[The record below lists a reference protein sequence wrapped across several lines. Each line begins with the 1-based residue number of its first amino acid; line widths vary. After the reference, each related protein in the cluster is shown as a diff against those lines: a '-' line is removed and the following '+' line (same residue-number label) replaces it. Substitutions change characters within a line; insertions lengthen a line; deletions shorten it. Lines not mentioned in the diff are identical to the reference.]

1 MKKTKIGAGAL
12 LSPAPPA
19 MVTCRDENGRANIIT
34 IAWTGILCTRPPKTY
49 ISVRP
54 ERFSYNIIKNS
65 GEFIINLT
73 SSDLV
78 KKADLCGMKTGRKI
92 DKFKECNLT
101 EEEAEGFSAPMIAE
115 SPMSLCCR
123 VCDVIPLGSHDMFLA
138 DIESIYV
145 DETLF
150 DKNGKLRLDRADLC
164 AFSHGE
170 YFKIGEK
177 IGNFGFSVA
186 KKKSKKPHNLQ
197 KNSVKSSKNH

>member
-19 MVTCRDENGRANIIT
+19 MVTCRDEGGRANIIT
-34 IAWTGILCTRPPKTY
+34 IAWTGIVCTRPPKTY

-54 ERFSYNIIKNS
+54 ERFSYDIIKS
-65 GEFIINLT
+65 TGEFIINLT
-73 SSDLV
+73 SKELV

-92 DKFKECNLT
+92 DKFKECQLT
-101 EEEAEGFSAPMIAE
+101 EEEADGFSAPMIAE
-115 SPMSLCCR
+115 SPMSLCCK
-123 VCDVIPLGSHDMFLA
+123 VSEIIPLGSHDMFLA

-150 DKNGKLRLDRADLC
+150 DKNGKLCLDKADLC

-170 YFKIGEK
+170 YFEMGKK
-177 IGNFGFSVA
+177 LGNFGFSVA
-186 KKKSKKPHNLQ
+186 KKKSKKPHTTQ
-197 KNSVKSSKNH
+197 KNQPNLNKKH